1 VKIDPIR
8 KKEKTEIKFVY
19 LSFLNLNAI
28 LVESWGTTKHYKP
41 IIEFYQLSHYI
52 SLSLCF
58 KGKHWNK

>member
-28 LVESWGTTKHYKP
+28 LVES
-41 IIEFYQLSHYI
+41 
-52 SLSLCF
+52 
-58 KGKHWNK
+58 